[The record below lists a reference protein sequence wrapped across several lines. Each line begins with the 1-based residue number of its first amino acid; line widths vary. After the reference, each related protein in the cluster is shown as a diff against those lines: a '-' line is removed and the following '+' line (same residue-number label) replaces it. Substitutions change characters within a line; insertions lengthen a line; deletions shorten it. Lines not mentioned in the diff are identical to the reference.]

1 MSNVRYTMEE
11 LKIMSRA
18 DGWDVMDRGESVL
31 FITSSRFGEDFS
43 FKARKN
49 FLEWDIWDAVAEY
62 DVEQETLREL
72 SGGRSCM
79 YGLKSI
85 MASKEEILFKLSRLH
100 NTFRPDY
107 LPNEN

>member
-11 LKIMSRA
+11 LKIMARA

-100 NTFRPDY
+100 NTCRPDY